1 MKCKKTI
8 ICLPKCECCEGFPGP
23 RGPRGP
29 QGPPGEPGEPG
40 SIACNCCEESMK
52 DLLTQIDT
60 SQTVTLSKVILTSN
74 SEIANINTI
83 IGFPKESL
91 VEFANVTPSG
101 QESNN
106 IIVSICKIVAVEVTI
121 NEDDT
126 KPDIDLLITEEPN
139 CPCCVDDLREYFNA
153 LTINTQIPQI
163 DTNGNGGSYQITN
176 DYFQAV
182 GDGILYT
189 SAQESDIDGNFNKNT
204 KITYT
209 SLCEITSIKP
219 NETPIP

>member
-8 ICLPKCECCEGFPGP
+8 ICLPKCECCEGPPGP

-29 QGPPGEPGEPG
+29 QGPPGEPS
-40 SIACNCCEESMK
+40 SIACNCCEVSMK

-60 SQTVTLSKVILTSN
+60 SETVTLSKIILTSN

-83 IGFPKESL
+83 IEFPEEYL

-101 QESNN
+101 EESNN
-106 IIVSICKIVAVEVTI
+106 IIVPICKIVAVEVTI
-121 NEDDT
+121 NEDNT
-126 KPDIDLLITEEPN
+126 KPDIDLLVTQNPN

-182 GDGILYT
+182 GDVILYT
-189 SAQESDIDGNFNKNT
+189 SAQPSDADGNFNQNT
-204 KITYT
+204 KVTYT
-209 SLCEITSIKP
+209 SLCGITSIKP
-219 NETPIP
+219 NEVPAP

>member
-8 ICLPKCECCEGFPGP
+8 ICLPECKCCEGPPGP

-29 QGPPGEPGEPG
+29 QGPSGEPG
-40 SIACNCCEESMK
+40 SITCNCCEESMK
-52 DLLTQIDT
+52 DLLTQINT
-60 SQTVTLSKVILTSN
+60 SETVTLSKVVLTSS

-83 IGFPKESL
+83 KGFPKESL

-106 IIVSICKIVAVEVTI
+106 ILVSICKIVAVEVTI
-121 NEDDT
+121 NDDDT
-126 KPDIDLLITEEPN
+126 KPDINLLITENPN
-139 CPCCVDDLREYFNA
+139 CPCCVDDLREYFNS
-153 LTINTQIPQI
+153 LTVNTQIHQI

-189 SAQESDIDGNFNKNT
+189 SAQTSDVNGNFNQNT

-219 NETPIP
+219 NEPENP